1 MLFLDVEVI
10 SAAGKIPDPDEELV
24 LRIEKLPEDSDIV
37 TVLREIIEYRK
48 EKARKIDYVSEEFED
63 ENIYR
68 LTI

>member
-1 MLFLDVEVI
+1 LDVEVI

-48 EKARKIDYVSEEFED
+48 EKAGKIED
-63 ENIYR
+63 R
-68 LTI
+68 LCL